1 MWVHK
6 MICTLYT
13 NFSDNRVLDKR
24 ITQIAEISGKIKG
37 DCLTTAPTI
46 IIQNRDMTNINYIYI
61 NDFNRYYY
69 ISEIKVMTGGVIELS
84 CKVDVLMSFKTE
96 IKQLKVNVL
105 RYENTSPTFLADTRI
120 PLYSDTVQKVIE
132 FPDNIF
138 NLDNPIETDKN
149 FLLSISGGS
158 L

>member
-1 MWVHK
+1 
-6 MICTLYT
+6 MICALYT
-13 NFSDNRVLDKR
+13 NYSDNRVIDKR

-37 DCLTTAPTI
+37 DCLMTAPTI
-46 IIQNRDMTNINYIYI
+46 IIQNRDMTNVNYLYI

-96 IKQLKVNVL
+96 IKQLKVNIL
-105 RYENTSPTFLADTRI
+105 RYENTAPTFLADTRI

-138 NLDNPIETDKN
+138 NLESPTETDKN

>member
-1 MWVHK
+1 

-13 NFSDNRVLDKR
+13 NYSDNRVLDKR

-37 DCLTTAPTI
+37 DCLMTSPTI
-46 IIQNRDMTNINYIYI
+46 IIQNRDMSNVNYIYI

-105 RYENTSPTFLADTRI
+105 RYENTAPTFLPDTRI
-120 PLYSDTVQKVIE
+120 PLFSDTTQKVIE

-138 NLDNPIETDKN
+138 NLDKPTENDKN